1 MKIGQDA
8 MQVYEAIKVWQS
20 QSFQDDGDDGSSQTA
35 ITLLKVVLQAI
46 GVDSITND
54 NVRIIMII
62 INVD

>member
-1 MKIGQDA
+1 MKIGQDV

-20 QSFQDDGDDGSSQTA
+20 QSFQDDVASQTA
-35 ITLLKVVLQAI
+35 SALLKMVLQAI

-54 NVRIIMII
+54 NVRITAII